1 VISLS
6 SAGESLNSS
15 CLEWT
20 TAASSSLPSWGRR
33 LGELVGGVLG
43 AAARISEVGHGRM
56 AEGAMG
62 NTPLILILM
71 IINR

>member
-33 LGELVGGVLG
+33 LGELVGGCLRVACLD
-43 AAARISEVGHGRM
+43 RLKNVTLHK
-56 AEGAMG
+56 
-62 NTPLILILM
+62 N
-71 IINR
+71 